1 MIQNGKNGTIT
12 KPSIQDKLDK
22 AKMYEKLDEVIEAKA
37 EERIKQK
44 LKKRQYANTPLELG
58 QWTCDPDCSDE
69 YPDLSKDEYLGNL
82 DNIEYRK
89 LAQDDELVGIL
100 MDAPEFFEGILP
112 ICIRRR
118 KSSLTMSNSKGG
130 FARKLLSEDTI
141 NLRKSELGD
150 MKKPSLMPFGKS
162 FKKTY

>member
-1 MIQNGKNGTIT
+1 MGNTAE
-12 KPSIQDKLDK
+12 DKLKKAQMYDK
-22 AKMYEKLDEVIEAKA
+22 LEDEIEKRA
-37 EERIKQK
+37 EIKVKQR

-58 QWTCDPDCSDE
+58 QWTCDPECNDE
-69 YPDLSKDEYLGNL
+69 YPDISKDEYLGNL
-82 DNIEYRK
+82 DKTEYTK
-89 LAQDDELVGIL
+89 IVQDDELIGIL
-100 MDAPEFFEGILP
+100 MDAPEFFEELLP

-118 KSSLTMSNSKGG
+118 KSSLTMSNSKEG

-150 MKKPSLMPFGKS
+150 KKKSSMIPFGKS

>member
-1 MIQNGKNGTIT
+1 MVETA
-12 KPSIQDKLDK
+12 QDKLK
-22 AKMYEKLDEVIEAKA
+22 KTQMYEKIEELIEKKA
-37 EERIKQK
+37 EEKVQSK
-44 LKKRQYANTPLELG
+44 LKKRQQYANTPMELQ
-58 QWTCDPDCSDE
+58 QWTCEPDCQDD

-82 DNIEYRK
+82 DKNEYRK
-89 LAQDDELVGIL
+89 LTQDDELVGII
-100 MDAPEFFEGILP
+100 MDAPGFFLEILP

-118 KSSLTMSNSKGG
+118 KSALAMSNSKGG

-150 MKKPSLMPFGKS
+150 QKKPRMMAFGKS